1 MISKLSFAPK
11 ASTRR
16 SLRSAD
22 GAAWRIKP
30 EVRTLA
36 HIIERTQRETHA
48 NPFGGKQS

>member
-1 MISKLSFAPK
+1 MISKLSFARGP
-11 ASTRR
+11 STRR
-16 SLRSAD
+16 SLVSAD

-36 HIIERTQRETHA
+36 HIIERTQRETRS